1 MAIARF
7 GSAHAAYVPPIP
19 PRFAEP
25 GTAPRAVG
33 RGWHASPGSRRER
46 DDTASVPAVQV
57 SLWPNL
63 RDSPVDVLELA
74 KQADA
79 TGWYG
84 VWLAD
89 HYMPDT
95 GTTETAGG
103 DMHEVWGVLP
113 AVAAVTRRVR
123 VGTLVSPTTMHHPA
137 LLAKRAATIDHL
149 SGGRMVLGI
158 GAGWQLNEHAAYGVE
173 LDRRVSRFAEAI
185 QVVRALLTQER
196 TTFDGSFFTLTD
208 APCDPKPVQQ
218 PLPILV
224 GATGPRMLRITARH
238 ADEWNAW
245 ADADIAGPLR
255 QRLIEACETVGRDPA
270 TVRTTTNA
278 VICLDGG
285 KLPARAA
292 LAGSAQQIVDQLGR
306 IAEAGYDEFILP
318 DYNLGETLAERSD
331 NIARIKAEVID
342 QLA

>member
-1 MAIARF
+1 MGRRAKFAPRIAR
-7 GSAHAAYVPPIP
+7 H
-19 PRFAEP
+19 RR
-25 GTAPRAVG
+25 APDDRPASVRAVK
-33 RGWHASPGSRRER
+33 
-46 DDTASVPAVQV
+46 V

-63 RDSPVDVLELA
+63 RHPPADVLELA

-79 TGWYG
+79 TGWCG

-95 GTTETAGG
+95 GTAETKSG

-113 AVAAVTRRVR
+113 AVAAVSQRVR

-158 GAGWQLNEHAAYGVE
+158 GAGWQINEHAAYGIE
-173 LDRRVSRFAEAI
+173 LNGRVSRFAEAI
-185 QVVRALLTQER
+185 QIIRELLATER
-196 TTFDGSFFTLTD
+196 TTFHGSFFALTD

-224 GATGPRMLRITARH
+224 GATGPRMLRITARY

-245 ADADIAGPLR
+245 ADADSAGPLR
-255 QRLIEACETVGRDPA
+255 QRLIEACVTAGRRPA
-270 TVRTTTNA
+270 A
-278 VICLDGG
+278 
-285 KLPARAA
+285 ARATTHPP
-292 LAGSAQQIVDQLGR
+292 IFLGGGQTPR
-306 IAEAGYDEFILP
+306 P
-318 DYNLGETLAERSD
+318 PPPPRP
-331 NIARIKAEVID
+331 
-342 QLA
+342 

>member
-1 MAIARF
+1 
-7 GSAHAAYVPPIP
+7 VK
-19 PRFAEP
+19 
-25 GTAPRAVG
+25 
-33 RGWHASPGSRRER
+33 
-46 DDTASVPAVQV
+46 V

-63 RDSPVDVLELA
+63 RYPPSDVLELA
-74 KQADA
+74 KQADS

-95 GTTETAGG
+95 GTTETASG

-158 GAGWQLNEHAAYGVE
+158 GAGWQLNEHAAYGID
-173 LDRRVSRFAEAI
+173 LSGRVSRFAEAI
-185 QVVRALLTQER
+185 QVIRELLATER
-196 TTFDGSFFTLTD
+196 TTFTGRFYAVTD

-224 GATGPRMLRITARH
+224 GAKGPRMLRITARH

-245 ADADIAGPLR
+245 ADADSAGPLR
-255 QRLIEACETVGRDPA
+255 RQLIEACEAEGRDPA
-270 TVRTTTNA
+270 RIRATTNA
-278 VICLDGG
+278 LICLDGERPSG
-285 KLPARAA
+285 RAA

-318 DYNLGETLAERSD
+318 DWNLGDTLAERSE
-331 NIARIKAEVID
+331 NLARIKAEVID

>member
-1 MAIARF
+1 MAC
-7 GSAHAAYVPPIP
+7 VLPL
-19 PRFAEP
+19 
-25 GTAPRAVG
+25 
-33 RGWHASPGSRRER
+33 RRER
-46 DDTASVPAVQV
+46 DDIASVPAVKV

-63 RDSPVDVLELA
+63 RHSPADVLELA

-79 TGWYG
+79 TDWYG

-95 GTTETAGG
+95 GTTEPAGG

-113 AVAAVTRRVR
+113 ALAAVTQRLR
-123 VGTLVSPTTMHHPA
+123 VGTLVSPTTVHHPA
-137 LLAKRAATIDHL
+137 LLAKRATTIDHL

-158 GAGWQLNEHAAYGVE
+158 GAGWQINEHAAYGIE
-173 LDRRVSRFAEAI
+173 LQGRVSRFAEAI
-185 QVVRALLTQER
+185 QIIRELLTKER
-196 TTFDGSFFTLTD
+196 TTFHGSFFALTD

-245 ADADIAGPLR
+245 ADADSAGPLR
-255 QRLIEACETVGRDPA
+255 QRLIEACEAAGRDPA

-278 VICLDGG
+278 VICLDGD

-331 NIARIKAEVID
+331 NIARIKVEVFD
-342 QLA
+342 QLT

>member
-1 MAIARF
+1 MK
-7 GSAHAAYVPPIP
+7 
-19 PRFAEP
+19 
-25 GTAPRAVG
+25 
-33 RGWHASPGSRRER
+33 
-46 DDTASVPAVQV
+46 V

-63 RDSPVDVLELA
+63 RHPPADVLELA
-74 KQADA
+74 KQAESADL
-79 TGWYG
+79 YG

-95 GTTETAGG
+95 GTTETTRG
-103 DMHEVWGVLP
+103 DLHEVWGVLP
-113 AVAAVTRRVR
+113 AVAAVTQRLR

-137 LLAKRAATIDHL
+137 LLANRAATIDHL

-158 GAGWQLNEHAAYGVE
+158 GAGWQLNEHAAYGID
-173 LDRRVSRFAEAI
+173 LNGRVSRFAEAI
-185 QVVRALLTQER
+185 EIIRRLLTTER
-196 TTFDGSFFTLTD
+196 TTYHGSFYALTD

-224 GATGPRMLRITARH
+224 GAKGPRMLRIAARH
-238 ADEWNAW
+238 ADAWNAW
-245 ADADIAGPLR
+245 ADADTAGPLR
-255 QRLIEACETVGRDPA
+255 QRLIEACETAGRDPA

-278 VICLDGG
+278 LISLDGG
-285 KLPARAA
+285 RPPGRAA

-318 DYNLGETLAERSD
+318 DWNLGETLAERSD
-331 NIARIKAEVID
+331 NLARIKAEIID

>member
-1 MAIARF
+1 
-7 GSAHAAYVPPIP
+7 VK
-19 PRFAEP
+19 
-25 GTAPRAVG
+25 
-33 RGWHASPGSRRER
+33 
-46 DDTASVPAVQV
+46 V

-63 RDSPVDVLELA
+63 GYPPADVLELA
-74 KQADA
+74 KQADR

-95 GTTETAGG
+95 GTTETMGG
-103 DMHEVWGVLP
+103 DVHEVWGVLP
-113 AVAAVTRRVR
+113 AVAAVTQRVR

-158 GAGWQLNEHAAYGVE
+158 GAGWQLNEHAAYGVD
-173 LDRRVSRFAEAI
+173 LNRRVSRFAEAI
-185 QVVRALLTQER
+185 QIIRELLGTER
-196 TTFDGSFFTLTD
+196 TTFPGRFFALSD

-224 GATGPRMLRITARH
+224 GAKGPRMLRLTARH

-245 ADADIAGPLR
+245 ADADSAGPLR
-255 QRLIEACETVGRDPA
+255 RQVIEACETAGRDPA
-270 TVRTTTNA
+270 TLRTTTNA
-278 VICLDGG
+278 LICLDGG
-285 KLPARAA
+285 RPPGRAA

-318 DYNLGETLAERSD
+318 DWNLGETLAERSD
-331 NIARIKAEVID
+331 NVARIKAEVID

>member
-1 MAIARF
+1 MK
-7 GSAHAAYVPPIP
+7 
-19 PRFAEP
+19 
-25 GTAPRAVG
+25 
-33 RGWHASPGSRRER
+33 
-46 DDTASVPAVQV
+46 V

-63 RDSPVDVLELA
+63 RQAPADVLELA

-79 TGWYG
+79 TDWYG

-113 AVAAVTRRVR
+113 AVAAVTQRVR

-149 SGGRMVLGI
+149 SDGRMVLGI
-158 GAGWQLNEHAAYGVE
+158 GAGWQLNEHAGYGVD
-173 LDRRVSRFAEAI
+173 LDKCVSRFAEAI
-185 QVVRALLTQER
+185 RIIRELLATER
-196 TTFDGSFFTLTD
+196 TTFHGSFFTLTD

-238 ADEWNAW
+238 AEEWNAW
-245 ADADIAGPLR
+245 ADADTAGPLR
-255 QRLIEACETVGRDPA
+255 QRLIEACETAGRDPA

-278 VICLDGG
+278 LICLDRD
-285 KLPARAA
+285 KPPARAA
-292 LAGSAQQIVDQLGR
+292 LAGSAQQLVDQLGR

-331 NIARIKAEVID
+331 SIARIKAEVFD

>member
-1 MAIARF
+1 
-7 GSAHAAYVPPIP
+7 VK
-19 PRFAEP
+19 
-25 GTAPRAVG
+25 
-33 RGWHASPGSRRER
+33 
-46 DDTASVPAVQV
+46 V

-63 RDSPVDVLELA
+63 RHPPAEVLELA

-79 TGWYG
+79 TDWYG

-95 GTTETAGG
+95 GTTETASG

-123 VGTLVSPTTMHHPA
+123 VGTLVSPTTFHHPA
-137 LLAKRAATIDHL
+137 LLAKRAVTIDHL

-158 GAGWQLNEHAAYGVE
+158 GAGWQLNEHAAYGVDLE
-173 LDRRVSRFAEAI
+173 RRVSRFAEAI
-185 QVVRALLTQER
+185 QIVRELLSGDR
-196 TTFDGSFFTLTD
+196 TTFHGSFYSFTD

-224 GATGPRMLRITARH
+224 GASGPRMLRITARH

-245 ADADIAGPLR
+245 ADADSAGPLR
-255 QRLIEACETVGRDPA
+255 QRLLEACEAVGRDPA
-270 TVRTTTNA
+270 TMRTTTNA
-278 VICLDGG
+278 LVCLDGE
-285 KLPARAA
+285 KPAASAA

-318 DYNLGETLAERSD
+318 DWNLGDTLPERSETL
-331 NIARIKAEVID
+331 ARIKAEIID

>member
-1 MAIARF
+1 
-7 GSAHAAYVPPIP
+7 VK
-19 PRFAEP
+19 
-25 GTAPRAVG
+25 
-33 RGWHASPGSRRER
+33 
-46 DDTASVPAVQV
+46 V

-63 RDSPVDVLELA
+63 RHPPAEVLELA

-79 TGWYG
+79 TDWYG

-95 GTTETAGG
+95 GTTETASG

-123 VGTLVSPTTMHHPA
+123 VGTLVSPTTFHHPA

-158 GAGWQLNEHAAYGVE
+158 GAGWQLNEHAAYGVD
-173 LDRRVSRFAEAI
+173 LARRVSRFDEAI
-185 QVVRALLTQER
+185 QITRGLLADER
-196 TTFDGSFFTLTD
+196 TTFHGRFYAFTD

-224 GATGPRMLRITARH
+224 GASGPRMLRITARH

-245 ADADIAGPLR
+245 ADADSAGPLR
-255 QRLIEACETVGRDPA
+255 QRLLEACEAVGRDPA
-270 TVRTTTNA
+270 TMRTTTNA
-278 VICLDGG
+278 LVCLDGE
-285 KLPARAA
+285 KPAARAA

-318 DYNLGETLAERSD
+318 DWNLGDTLPERSETL
-331 NIARIKAEVID
+331 ARIKAEIID

>member
-1 MAIARF
+1 MPAIGA
-7 GSAHAAYVPPIP
+7 GAPSSPLAHI
-19 PRFAEP
+19 
-25 GTAPRAVG
+25 
-33 RGWHASPGSRRER
+33 
-46 DDTASVPAVQV
+46 ASVPAVKV

-63 RDSPVDVLELA
+63 RHPPVDVLELA

-79 TGWYG
+79 AGWYG

-95 GTTETAGG
+95 GTAETVSG

-113 AVAAVTRRVR
+113 AVAAVTQRVR

-137 LLAKRAATIDHL
+137 LLAKRATTIDHL

-158 GAGWQLNEHAAYGVE
+158 GAGWQINEHAAYGID
-173 LDRRVSRFAEAI
+173 LNRRVSRFAEAI
-185 QVVRALLTQER
+185 EIVRELLTKER
-196 TTFDGSFFTLTD
+196 ATFHGSFYSLPD

-224 GATGPRMLRITARH
+224 GARGPRMLRITARH

-245 ADADIAGPLR
+245 ADADTAGPLR
-255 QRLIEACETVGRDPA
+255 QQLTQACEAEHRDPS
-270 TVRTTTNA
+270 TIRTSTNA
-278 VICLDGG
+278 LIALDAPKPPG
-285 KLPARAA
+285 RAA
-292 LAGSAQQIVDQLGR
+292 LAGSAQQIVEQLGR
-306 IAEAGYDEFILP
+306 IAEAGYDEFIVP
-318 DYNLGETLAERSD
+318 DWNLGETLAERSD
-331 NIARIKAEVID
+331 NLARIKVEVID

>member
-1 MAIARF
+1 VKF
-7 GSAHAAYVPPIP
+7 
-19 PRFAEP
+19 
-25 GTAPRAVG
+25 
-33 RGWHASPGSRRER
+33 
-46 DDTASVPAVQV
+46 

-63 RDSPVDVLELA
+63 GHSPVDVLELA

-79 TGWYG
+79 TDWHG

-113 AVAAVTRRVR
+113 AVAAVTQRVR
-123 VGTLVSPTTMHHPA
+123 VGPLVSPTTMHHPA
-137 LLAKRAATIDHL
+137 LLANRAATLDHL
-149 SGGRMVLGI
+149 SAGRMVLGI
-158 GAGWQLNEHAAYGVE
+158 GAGWQINEHAAYGVE
-173 LDRRVSRFAEAI
+173 LNRRVSRFAEAI
-185 QVVRALLTQER
+185 QVIRELLTKER
-196 TTFDGSFFTLTD
+196 TTFQGSFYAFTD

-224 GATGPRMLRITARH
+224 GASGPRMLRITARH
-238 ADEWNAW
+238 AEEWNAW
-245 ADADIAGPLR
+245 ADADSAGPLR
-255 QRLIEACETVGRDPA
+255 RQVIEACEAAGRDPA
-270 TVRTTTNA
+270 TMRTTTNA
-278 VICLDGG
+278 LICLDGG
-285 KLPARAA
+285 GPPGRAA

-318 DYNLGETLAERSD
+318 DWNLGESLAERSD
-331 NIARIKAEVID
+331 NIARIKAEVLD